1 MSRTRSARRLKKRGA
16 AAESVSLKEKTDAP
30 AGSAPLSTPPNS
42 LRQVLWFAAALIAI
56 TVVVYAPVQHFDFVP
71 IDDPSFVSENT
82 HVAGG
87 LTGRAVVWAFSTGH
101 TGNWHPL
108 TWLSHMLD
116 VELFGISAPGHHLVN
131 LALHLANT
139 LLLFWVLVCMTRA
152 PGRSAFV
159 AALFA
164 VHPLHVESVAWV
176 AERKDVLSTLFFLL
190 TLWAYAAYVRR
201 PAAGR
206 YLRMLICFALGLMA
220 KPMLVTL
227 PLLLLLL
234 DIWPL
239 QRVTAKLGTRNRSA
253 YGMPWNWFSALA
265 RLVPEKIPLFAIS
278 AASCVVT
285 YLVQKRAGAV
295 SSLDQIPFALR
306 AANALVSYIVYL
318 GKMIWPAHLA
328 VLYPYPQD
336 IPGFW
341 ITGAAVA
348 LICISFAVFRLAGP
362 RPYLLVG
369 WFWYLG
375 TLFPVIG
382 LIQVGLQ
389 SMADRYTYIPLVGI
403 FILIAWGVTD
413 LLAGRS
419 GRRVLPVAAVVVVL
433 LCAIAARAQ
442 VRFWENGI
450 TLWEHAAELTLGLD
464 NYTAHISLGQ
474 ILHKQGRLDE
484 AVAHFTEA
492 VRSKPGSPEA
502 HRNLRLA
509 LSDQGKFDEAL
520 ASLSEEVRLNP
531 GSAASQAELGF
542 ALSRA
547 GKNEEAIPHYLE
559 ALRLNP
565 DSAEVH
571 NALGCALSGGGKT
584 VEGTQ
589 QLREA
594 IRLKPDFAEAHF
606 NLGLSLRSQGQA
618 VEACAQF
625 SETVRLRPDHPEAQN
640 ALGLALDA
648 QGKVGDAIIH
658 YREAVR
664 LSPEYAEAHSNL
676 GLALANQGNR
686 EEALLQFSETARLRP
701 NSVVAR
707 LNYGKA
713 LADAGRNGEATRQ
726 FREALR
732 IDPKNPTARSALEYL
747 ARLPRE

>member
-1 MSRTRSARRLKKRGA
+1 MSSTRSAKRLKKGGHA
-16 AAESVSLKEKTDAP
+16 
-30 AGSAPLSTPPNS
+30 AGSASLKKKADTQVGSAPSATHPYS

-56 TVVVYAPVQHFDFVP
+56 TVAVYAPVRHFDFVP
-71 IDDPSFVSENT
+71 IDDPSFVSENPRA
-82 HVAGG
+82 AGG
-87 LTGRAVVWAFSTGH
+87 LTWSAVVWAFSTGH

-116 VELFGISAPGHHLVN
+116 VEVFGISAPGHHIVS

-139 LLLFWVLVCMTRA
+139 LLLFWVLVTMTRA
-152 PGRSAFV
+152 PGRSAWV

-201 PAAGR
+201 PATGR

-234 DIWPL
+234 DVWPL
-239 QRVTAKLGTRNRSA
+239 RRVTTEAGARNRP
-253 YGMPWNWFSALA
+253 GNGLPRNWFSALA
-265 RLVPEKIPLFAIS
+265 RLVPEKIPLFALS
-278 AASCVVT
+278 AVSSVVT
-285 YLVQKRAGAV
+285 FLVQQRAGAV
-295 SSLDQIPFALR
+295 STLDQIPFTLR
-306 AANALVSYIVYL
+306 AANALVSYVVYL
-318 GKMIWPAHLA
+318 GKMIWPVHLT
-328 VLYPYPQD
+328 VLYPFPQD
-336 IPGFW
+336 IPALW
-341 ITGAAVA
+341 IAGAALT
-348 LICISFAVFRLAGP
+348 LICISVAVFRSAGQ

-382 LIQVGLQ
+382 LIQVGIQ

-403 FILIAWGVTD
+403 FILIAWGVPD

-419 GRRVLPVAAVVVVL
+419 GRRVLPVAAGVVVL

-442 VRFWENGI
+442 VRFWANGI
-450 TLWEHAAELTLGLD
+450 ALWEHAVELTLGMD
-464 NYTAHISLGQ
+464 NYSAHMGLGQ
-474 ILHKQGRLDE
+474 VLRQQGRLDE

-492 VRSKPGSPEA
+492 VRIKPASPEA
-502 HRNLRLA
+502 RRNLWLA
-509 LSDQGKFDEAL
+509 LSDQGKLDEAV
-520 ASLSEEVRLNP
+520 ASLSEAVRLNP
-531 GSAASQAELGF
+531 GKADDHVELGL
-542 ALSRA
+542 ALSRL
-547 GKNEEAIPHYLE
+547 GKSEEAIPHFLE

-571 NALGCALSGGGKT
+571 NSLGIALSGGGKT
-584 VEGTQ
+584 AEGIQ
-589 QLREA
+589 HFREA

-618 VEACAQF
+618 AEAFAQF
-625 SETVRLRPDHPEAQN
+625 SEAVRLRPDNAEAQN
-640 ALGLALDA
+640 ALGWALAA
-648 QGKVGDAIIH
+648 QGKVGDAITH
-658 YREAVR
+658 YREALQ

-676 GLALANQGNR
+676 ALALASQGHN
-686 EEALLQFSETARLRP
+686 EEALSQFSETMRLRP
-701 NSVVAR
+701 NSAVAR

-713 LADAGRNGEATRQ
+713 LADAGRHGEAILQ
-726 FREALR
+726 FKEVLR
-732 IDPKNPTARSALEYL
+732 IDPKNRTARSALEYL
-747 ARLPRE
+747 ARQSRE

>member
-1 MSRTRSARRLKKRGA
+1 VSSTRSAKRLKKGGPA
-16 AAESVSLKEKTDAP
+16 AGSASLKEKADAL
-30 AGSAPLSTPPNS
+30 AGSAPPSTLPYS

-56 TVVVYAPVQHFDFVP
+56 TVVVYAPVRHFDFVP

-87 LTGRAVVWAFSTGH
+87 LTWRAVVWAFSTGH

-108 TWLSHMLD
+108 TWLSYMLD
-116 VELFGISAPGHHLVN
+116 VEVFGISAPGHHLVS

-139 LLLFWVLVCMTRA
+139 LLLFWLLVYMTRA
-152 PGRSAFV
+152 PGRSACV

-201 PAAGR
+201 PAIGR

-227 PLLLLLL
+227 PFLLLLL
-234 DIWPL
+234 DVWPL
-239 QRVTAKLGTRNRSA
+239 RRVTTEFGTRNRPG
-253 YGMPWNWFSALA
+253 YGLPRNWFSALA
-265 RLVPEKIPLFAIS
+265 RLVPEKIPLFALS
-278 AASCVVT
+278 AASSVVT
-285 YLVQKRAGAV
+285 YLVQQQAGSV
-295 SSLDQIPFALR
+295 STLDQIPFALR
-306 AANALVSYIVYL
+306 ATNALVSYVVYL
-318 GKMIWPAHLA
+318 GKMIWPVHLA

-336 IPGFW
+336 IPALW
-341 ITGAAVA
+341 ITGAALT
-348 LICISFAVFRLAGP
+348 LICISVAVFRSAGR

-382 LIQVGLQ
+382 LIQVGIQ

-403 FILIAWGVTD
+403 FILTVWGVPD
-413 LLAGRS
+413 LLAGWS
-419 GRRVLPVAAVVVVL
+419 GRRVLPVAAGVVVL

-450 TLWEHAAELTLGLD
+450 TLWEHAVELTLGMD

-474 ILHKQGRLDE
+474 ILRQQGRLDE

-492 VRSKPGSPEA
+492 VRIKPGSPEA

-509 LSDQGKFDEAL
+509 LSDQGKLDEAL

-531 GSAASQAELGF
+531 GSADSQAELGF
-542 ALSRA
+542 ALSRV
-547 GKNEEAIPHYLE
+547 GKTEEAIPHYLE

-571 NALGCALSGGGKT
+571 NALGYALAGGGKT
-584 VEGTQ
+584 VESIQ
-589 QLREA
+589 HFREA
-594 IRLKPDFAEAHF
+594 MRLKPDFAEAHF

-618 VEACAQF
+618 VEAATQF
-625 SETVRLRPDHPEAQN
+625 SEAVRLRPDYPEAQN

-648 QGKVGDAIIH
+648 QGKVGDAITH
-658 YREAVR
+658 YREALR
-664 LSPEYAEAHSNL
+664 LRPEYAEAHSNL
-676 GLALANQGNR
+676 GLALANQGNQ
-686 EEALLQFSETARLRP
+686 EEALSQFSETVRLRP
-701 NSVVAR
+701 NSAVPR

-713 LADAGRNGEATRQ
+713 LADAGRYGEATLQ
-726 FREALR
+726 FKEALR
-732 IDPKNPTARSALEYL
+732 IDPKNRTARSALEYL
-747 ARLPRE
+747 ARQPR

>member
-1 MSRTRSARRLKKRGA
+1 MSRTRSAQRLKKRGPA
-16 AAESVSLKEKTDAP
+16 AGAASLKGTTDTP
-30 AGSAPLSTPPNS
+30 NGSAPALTLPS
-42 LRQVLWFAAALIAI
+42 LRQVLWFAAALAAI
-56 TVVVYAPVQHFDFVP
+56 TVFVYAPVRHFGFIP

-87 LTGRAVVWAFSTGH
+87 PTWSAIVWAFSTGH

-116 VELFGISAPGHHLVN
+116 VEVFGISAPGHHLVS

-139 LLLFWVLVCMTRA
+139 LLLFWVLVYMTRA
-152 PGRSAFV
+152 PGRSACV

-190 TLWAYAAYVRR
+190 ALWAYAAYVRR
-201 PAAGR
+201 PATGR

-227 PLLLLLL
+227 PLLLVLL

-239 QRVTAKLGTRNRSA
+239 GRLTTEPGTRNRPGS
-253 YGMPWNWFSALA
+253 GLPRNWFSALA
-265 RLVPEKIPLFAIS
+265 RLVPEKIPLFVLS
-278 AASCVVT
+278 AASSLVT
-285 YLVQKRAGAV
+285 YLVQQRAGAV
-295 SSLDQIPFALR
+295 STLDQIPFSLR
-306 AANALVSYIVYL
+306 AANALVSYVVYL
-318 GKMIWPAHLA
+318 GKMIWPVHLA

-336 IPGFW
+336 IPALW
-341 ITGAAVA
+341 VTGAALT
-348 LICISFAVFRLAGP
+348 LICISVAVFRSAGR

-369 WFWYLG
+369 WFWYLV

-382 LIQVGLQ
+382 LIQVGIQ

-403 FILIAWGVTD
+403 FILIAWGVPG

-419 GRRVLPVAAVVVVL
+419 GRRLLPVAASVAVL
-433 LCAIAARAQ
+433 LCAITARAQ

-450 TLWEHAAELTLGLD
+450 TLWEHTVELTLGMD
-464 NYTAHISLGQ
+464 NYAAHISLGRVLRQ
-474 ILHKQGRLDE
+474 QGRLDE

-492 VRSKPGSPEA
+492 VRIRSASPEA
-502 HRNLRLA
+502 HHDLWLA

-520 ASLSEEVRLNP
+520 ASLSETVRLNP
-531 GSAASQAELGF
+531 GRADNQAELGV
-542 ALSRA
+542 ALSRL
-547 GKNEEAIPHYLE
+547 GKTGEAIPHYLE

-571 NALGCALSGGGKT
+571 NALGIALSGGGKT
-584 VEGTQ
+584 VEGSQ
-589 QLREA
+589 HFKEA

-618 VEACAQF
+618 EEAYTQFSEAVRLRPDYPEAQNALGLGLAAQGKVGDAITHYREALRLNPEYAEAHSNLALALANQGNKEEALSQF
-625 SETVRLRPDHPEAQN
+625 SETVRLRP
-640 ALGLALDA
+640 
-648 QGKVGDAIIH
+648 
-658 YREAVR
+658 
-664 LSPEYAEAHSNL
+664 
-676 GLALANQGNR
+676 
-686 EEALLQFSETARLRP
+686 
-701 NSVVAR
+701 NSAVAR

-713 LADAGRNGEATRQ
+713 LADAGRYGEATLQ
-726 FREALR
+726 FKEALR
-732 IDPKNPTARSALEYL
+732 IDPKNQTARSALEYL
-747 ARLPRE
+747 AQHPQK